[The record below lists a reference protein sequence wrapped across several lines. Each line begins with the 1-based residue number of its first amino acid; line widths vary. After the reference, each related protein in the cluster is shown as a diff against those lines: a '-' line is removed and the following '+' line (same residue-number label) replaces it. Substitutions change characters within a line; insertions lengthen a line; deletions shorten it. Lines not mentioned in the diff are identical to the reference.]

1 MKKALLLTDGSVDM
15 ALSFNRWL
23 ETQSEPIDLTVVY
36 AFDLNKRADLPLKAS
51 LFREA
56 KQTANEQL
64 TRWVSFLSKT
74 GLGEFRTE
82 ILLGEPELVLT
93 IHLLL
98 RRYDYLLIDLNQN
111 DALSTY
117 RACQRQINT
126 QLRCLSLRQ
135 NPDCLVEQTQ
145 EVSYAFAG

>member
-15 ALSFNRWL
+15 ALSFNRWM

-36 AFDLNKRADLPLKAS
+36 AFDLAKETDQPLKAS
-51 LFREA
+51 IFREA
-56 KQTANEQL
+56 KQTANNQL
-64 TRWVSFLSKT
+64 NRWVGFLSKT
-74 GLGEFRTE
+74 GLAAFRTE

-98 RRYDYLLIDLNQN
+98 RQYDYLVIDLSQK

-117 RACQRQINT
+117 RGCQRQINT
-126 QLRCLSLRQ
+126 QLRCLSLSQ
-135 NPDCLVEQTQ
+135 STNCLVEPVQGMG
-145 EVSYAFAG
+145 YAFAG

>member
-1 MKKALLLTDGSVDM
+1 MKKTLLLTDGSVDM
-15 ALSFNRWL
+15 ALSFNRWQ

-36 AFDLNKRADLPLKAS
+36 AFDFNKDADQPLKAS

-64 TRWVSFLSKT
+64 NYWVEFLSKAR
-74 GLGEFRTE
+74 LGAFRTE

-98 RRYDYLLIDLNQN
+98 RRYDYLLIDLSQK
-111 DALSTY
+111 DALATY
-117 RACQRQINT
+117 RTCQRQINT

-135 NPDCLVEQTQ
+135 NTDCLVEQTQ
-145 EVSYAFAG
+145 ESSYAIAG